1 MEPAPLGGVA
11 PVQEEVSV
19 EEEAAEA
26 EWGAI
31 ALEPDLTEIVS
42 VQNAARRCLIREVLP
57 VIT

>member
-19 EEEAAEA
+19 EEEVAEA

-31 ALEPDLTEIVS
+31 ALAPGPAGIVS
-42 VQNAARRCLIREVLP
+42 VRNAALRCLIRRGLP

>member
-19 EEEAAEA
+19 EEEVAEA

-42 VQNAARRCLIREVLP
+42 VQNAALRCLIRRGLP